1 MSAAAMRDTLKC
13 DLGTDV
19 AKFTM
24 EKYRV
29 HQRKPPPGALGTLS

>member
-1 MSAAAMRDTLKC
+1 MSAAAVRDTLKC
-13 DLGTDV
+13 NSGIDL

-29 HQRKPPPGALGTLS
+29 LQREPPAGALGTLS